1 MAKKLVCRLLASMS
15 GLTVLILNC
24 QALFS
29 GMCAQHIPWR
39 AFKALT
45 GMCAQHIPW
54 RAFKAFTKAQE
65 KVRFVLEEV
74 GQPNASTQHVATPM
88 LLSCPP

>member
-29 GMCAQHIPWR
+29 GMCAQRIAWR
-39 AFKALT
+39 AFKAL
-45 GMCAQHIPW
+45 
-54 RAFKAFTKAQE
+54 TKAQE
-65 KVRFVLEEV
+65 KVRFVLEVV
-74 GQPNASTQHVATPM
+74 GQPNASTQHIATPM
-88 LLSCPP
+88 LLTCPP